1 MKRLKTDWSR
11 MLMALAGVA
20 LLALGMSGCV
30 GYRVGSMLPPDI
42 ATVYVPTFVNRT
54 SEPQIEVEATR
65 AAIAEFQKDGS
76 LRVVDPETA
85 DAILEVTMTGYEA
98 SPLSYDDDNRTSAN
112 EYRLT
117 LTVSI
122 VLKRRATDE
131 ILTEAVGIQG
141 ESTFRIAGDF
151 TSSKQTGLP
160 KAAKD
165 LAHDIVEKVV
175 EAW

>member
-1 MKRLKTDWSR
+1 MKRVKTDWSR
-11 MLMALAGVA
+11 TLIAFAGIA
-20 LLALGMSGCV
+20 LLALWLPGCV

-42 ATVYVPTFVNRT
+42 TTVHVPTFVNRT
-54 SEPQIEVEATR
+54 SEPQIEVEATK
-65 AAIAEFQKDGS
+65 ATIAEFQKDGS
-76 LRVVDPETA
+76 LRVVAMETA
-85 DAILEVTMTGYEA
+85 DAILDVTITDFDA
-98 SPLSYDDDNRTSAN
+98 SPLSYDQENRTSAN

-117 LTVSI
+117 LTASI
-122 VLKRRATDE
+122 VLKRKATDE
-131 ILTEAVGIQG
+131 ILTETVGVQG

-160 KAAKD
+160 KAAQD